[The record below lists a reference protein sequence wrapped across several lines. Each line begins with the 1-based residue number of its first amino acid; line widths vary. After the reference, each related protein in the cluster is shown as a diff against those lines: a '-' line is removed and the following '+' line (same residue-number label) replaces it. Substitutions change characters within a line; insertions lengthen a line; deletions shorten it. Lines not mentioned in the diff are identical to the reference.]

1 MRQGWLWAVSIAAVV
16 SVSACGGEPAAVAPP
31 TDVLVL
37 EVGGAKPSLRASLV
51 ALGRSVAPGYELRP
65 RSLPVGP
72 AVDRNIP
79 GTRDPGFTPV
89 PTPKPSGPVDGPVE
103 PVEPDPV
110 VPAES
115 EWVIVRLELGETP
128 IHLAQRYLGNGRR
141 FREVMAWNGW
151 SEQDSRRLK
160 LDQPVK
166 IKRSEMR

>member
-1 MRQGWLWAVSIAAVV
+1 AGRGTQLRFGHVRARQWSLRSRSGKIQLMRQGWLWAVSIAAVV

-110 VPAES
+110 
-115 EWVIVRLELGETP
+115 
-128 IHLAQRYLGNGRR
+128 
-141 FREVMAWNGW
+141 
-151 SEQDSRRLK
+151 
-160 LDQPVK
+160 
-166 IKRSEMR
+166 